1 MDIPKNPSLP
11 FFAYGV
17 FKPNELAFLQI
28 KDFVENC
35 SETVI
40 PGTLRIRDG
49 LPIISLEDR
58 HGRVQGSLIQ
68 FYAEAGQDAYRR
80 IADLEPDNQYQWAT
94 VTAGDCEANCL
105 AGRSPL
111 KGSTW
116 STDEWSGR
124 NDPLFNEAL
133 DVVAETLKNNSQ
145 FDDDLKPLF
154 RLEMAYLLLWTCIER
169 YASLRYHLGDK
180 ATQKVKNLAE
190 EPAFRA
196 ALLKYVSERRS
207 VQRADKPTD
216 KSVLDVNDPSK
227 AIAYYYQLRSN
238 LVHRGKG
245 VSDDHERLEK
255 SLRELLAI
263 FKETLDAAFKVSCWD
278 AVN

>member
-28 KDFVENC
+28 KDFVEQC
-35 SETVI
+35 SKAVI

-49 LPIISLEDR
+49 LPIISLEER
-58 HGRVQGSLIQ
+58 HGQVQGSLIQ
-68 FYAEAGQDAYRR
+68 FSAEAGQDAYRR

-94 VTAGDCEANCL
+94 VAVGDCEANCL

-116 STDEWSGR
+116 TTDEWSGR
-124 NDPLFNEAL
+124 KDPLFNEAL

-145 FDDDLKPLF
+145 FDYDLKPLF

-180 ATQKVKNLAE
+180 ATKKVMNLAE
-190 EPAFRA
+190 EPAFRT
-196 ALLKYVSERRS
+196 ALLKHVCEKRA
-207 VQRADKPTD
+207 VQRADNPTE
-216 KSVLDVNDPSK
+216 KCVLDADKPSK
-227 AIAYYYQLRSN
+227 SMAYYYQLRNN
-238 LVHRGKG
+238 LVHRGMG
-245 VSDDHERLEK
+245 VSDDHERVEK

-278 AVN
+278 AEN